1 MFTVFSTILTP
12 YINIIRGLL
21 LFLELFFLILSKF
34 DSEVRCFIHN
44 FTLNDSYFIETMIIS
59 HNLLSFYINML
70 ICKKQNKSKKHC
82 KLIQQHGIIIPMLI
96 YIDTIDDL

>member
-34 DSEVRCFIHN
+34 DSEARCFIHN
-44 FTLNDSYFIETMIIS
+44 FTLNESYFIKTIIIF
-59 HNLLSFYINML
+59 HNSLLFYINML
-70 ICKKQNKSKKHC
+70 ISEKQNKSKKHC
-82 KLIQQHGIIIPMLI
+82 KPIQQHGIIIPMLI
-96 YIDTIDDL
+96 YIDNMDDL